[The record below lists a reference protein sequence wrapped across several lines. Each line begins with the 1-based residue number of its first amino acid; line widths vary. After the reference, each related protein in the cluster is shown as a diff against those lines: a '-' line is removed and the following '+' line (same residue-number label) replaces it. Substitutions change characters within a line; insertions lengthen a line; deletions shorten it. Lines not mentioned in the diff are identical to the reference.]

1 MFFDNNNLTVKKL
14 MVLYIFK
21 NIDIPLTKNQI
32 INIILENNLIDYF
45 TLQECITELEASDL
59 IGIIESNQKPSYILT
74 KSGQQTID
82 VFEERIDTDIKNSI
96 KKFISENKG
105 KIKKET
111 EILSN
116 FYKKSENEYIVNLK
130 VIENQIT
137 IIDLT
142 LSVVSAKQAKLISEK
157 WKNMAHKVYGDLI
170 SSLIN

>member
-14 MVLYIFK
+14 IVLYIFK

-32 INIILENNLIDYF
+32 INITLENNLIDYF
-45 TLQECITELEASDL
+45 TLQECITELETSDL

-82 VFEERIDTDIKNSI
+82 VFEERIDTSI
-96 KKFISENKG
+96 KDLIRKFISENKE

-116 FYKKSENEYIVNLK
+116 FYEKSENEYIVNLK

>member
-14 MVLYIFK
+14 IVLYIFK

-32 INIILENNLIDYF
+32 INITLENNLIDYF
-45 TLQECITELEASDL
+45 TLQECITELEVSNL
-59 IGIIESNQKPSYILT
+59 ISIIESNQKPSYILT

-82 VFEERIDTDIKNSI
+82 VFEERIDTNS
-96 KKFISENKG
+96 KDLVRKYISENKE

-116 FYKKSENEYIVNLK
+116 FYEKSENEYIVNLK

>member
-14 MVLYIFK
+14 IVLYIFK
-21 NIDIPLTKNQI
+21 SIDIPLTKNQI

-45 TLQECITELEASDL
+45 TLQECITELETSDL
-59 IGIIESNQKPSYILT
+59 ISIIESNQKPSYILT

-82 VFEERIDTDIKNSI
+82 VFEERISTNIKDLI
-96 KKFISENKG
+96 RKYISENKE

-111 EILSN
+111 EILSS
-116 FYKKSENEYIVNLK
+116 FYEKSENEYIVNLK

-142 LSVVSAKQAKLISEK
+142 LSVVSAKQAKLIAEK
-157 WKNMAHKVYGDLI
+157 WKSTAHKIYGDLI